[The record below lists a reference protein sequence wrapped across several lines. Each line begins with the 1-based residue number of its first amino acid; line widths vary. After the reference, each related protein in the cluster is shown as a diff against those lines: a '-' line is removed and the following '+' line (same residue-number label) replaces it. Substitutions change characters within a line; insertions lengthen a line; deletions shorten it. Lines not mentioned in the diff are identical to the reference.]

1 MKRTLLL
8 VAAVVALL
16 GACSTQ
22 QKKAWAHLDQDTLY
36 VVASQFKAGK
46 EMAALGDSANV
57 IHYVLK
63 ERETVPFTQSAV
75 RQSTDEAKQGP
86 VADEPFF
93 TVRFTLPIPA
103 SYTPTEQGEL
113 K

>member
-1 MKRTLLL
+1 MMKRTLLL

-63 ERETVPFTQSAV
+63 V
-75 RQSTDEAKQGP
+75 
-86 VADEPFF
+86 
-93 TVRFTLPIPA
+93 
-103 SYTPTEQGEL
+103 
-113 K
+113 

>member
-1 MKRTLLL
+1 MTRKTLLL
-8 VAAVVALL
+8 IAAVAALL
-16 GACSTQ
+16 GACTSQ
-22 QKKAWAHLDQDTLY
+22 QKRAWAHLEQDTLY
-36 VVASQFKAGK
+36 VVASQFKAGQ

-57 IHYVLK
+57 VHFVLK
-63 ERETVPFTQSAV
+63 ERETVPFSQSAI

-103 SYTPTEQGEL
+103 S
-113 K
+113 